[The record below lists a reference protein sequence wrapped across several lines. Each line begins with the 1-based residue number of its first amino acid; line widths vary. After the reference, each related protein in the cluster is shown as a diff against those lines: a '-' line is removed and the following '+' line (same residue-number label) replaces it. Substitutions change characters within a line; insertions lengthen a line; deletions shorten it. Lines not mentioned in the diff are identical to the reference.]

1 MVLISEALKNRVEH
15 PFYGYTQPGHG
26 VVSSVVE
33 RLKSKY
39 NWEIEPEWI
48 VFTQG
53 VVPALQVGCE
63 IYYTSR

>member
-39 NWEIEPEWI
+39 NWEI
-48 VFTQG
+48 
-53 VVPALQVGCE
+53 
-63 IYYTSR
+63 